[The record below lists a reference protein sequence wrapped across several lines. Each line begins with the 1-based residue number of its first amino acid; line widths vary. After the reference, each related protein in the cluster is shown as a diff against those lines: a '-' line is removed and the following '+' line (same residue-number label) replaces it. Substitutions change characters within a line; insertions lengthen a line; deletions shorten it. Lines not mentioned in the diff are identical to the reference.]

1 MGRDIYVYNE
11 LRGRL
16 GTDEVV
22 RVHCGAVALRAW
34 GLFVDAATTIES
46 FISSCIK
53 VAFTSLGLRVSGRRT
68 HPLLPVEDISGS
80 IGISCGLTDAPTTA
94 KRPATS

>member
-34 GLFVDAATTIES
+34 RVSTYSITETQP
-46 FISSCIK
+46 FITLSPK
-53 VAFTSLGLRVSGRRT
+53 VASTCLGLRSRGGRT
-68 HPLLPVEDISGS
+68 HPLLSATDISGS
-80 IGISCGLTDAPTTA
+80 SGAGSGLTNSQTA
-94 KRPATS
+94 TKRSATS